1 MKHTQSS
8 LVVTCILTSWLSLL
22 NAKSEVA
29 FTNLFSFSGTNGIE
43 PEGTLVQGPNGDFY
57 GTTRETTAT
66 SGGNF
71 GFGAYGHGTVF
82 RITTNGVLTTL
93 AFFTQTNANGAYPRA
108 GLVFGRDGKLY
119 GTTTGGGANGLGTV
133 LRVTPTGGL
142 TILASFGGTN
152 GSQPV
157 SALLEG
163 GDHVLYGTTLSGGL
177 RKPPVEVVAGLA
189 DCGTIFTMA
198 PNGPL
203 KPLLFFD
210 GTNGANPRIGLIR
223 GKDGTFY
230 GTASFGG
237 PDKTPPTEYTRGGF
251 GTVFKLSADGALSTV
266 ATFNGYNGKG
276 CNAFQQCADGTLYG
290 ISPDGGSTNTANP
303 YEEYS
308 WQPFSGSG
316 TIFRI
321 SATGTVETLV
331 LFRGPNGSNPAS
343 LTLGKN
349 GNLYGT
355 TAGGGAHNFGTI
367 FRLEPNG
374 KFTTLYSLTED
385 SGSFPSYFS
394 SLVQGADGNLYGT
407 TSRRG
412 RFKCGSIFRLAL
424 TSAKPRP

>member
-1 MKHTQSS
+1 MHKL
-8 LVVTCILTSWLSLL
+8 LVVACLLASCLPVLS
-22 NAKSEVA
+22 ASGSVV

-43 PEGTLVQGPNGDFY
+43 PEGTLVQAPNGDLY

-66 SGGNF
+66 SGGNW

-82 RITTNGVLTTL
+82 RITTNGVLTTI
-93 AFFTQTNANGAYPRA
+93 AHFTSTNANGAYPRA
-108 GLVFGRDGKLY
+108 GLIFGRDGNLY
-119 GTTTGGGANGLGTV
+119 GTTTGGGASGLGTV
-133 LRVTPTGGL
+133 FRVTPTGGL

-152 GSQPV
+152 GSAPI

-163 GDHVLYGTTLSGGL
+163 GSNVFYGTTFSGGL
-177 RKPPVEVVAGLA
+177 RKSPVEVVAGLA
-189 DCGTIFTMA
+189 DCGTIFTIA
-198 PNGPL
+198 SSGHL

-210 GTNGANPRIGLIR
+210 GTNGANPRTGLIR
-223 GKDGTFY
+223 GKDGISY
-230 GTASFGG
+230 GTTSFGG
-237 PDKTPPTEYTRGGF
+237 PDKMPPTEYTRGGF
-251 GTVFKLSADGALSTV
+251 GTVFKLSADGTLSTLV
-266 ATFNGYNGKG
+266 TFNGYNGKG
-276 CNAFQQCADGTLYG
+276 CNAVQQNADGTLYG
-290 ISPDGGSTNTANP
+290 ISPDGGATNTANP

-321 SATGTVETLV
+321 SAIGTVETLV

-343 LTLGKN
+343 LTLGKD
-349 GNLYGT
+349 GSLYGT

-374 KFTTLYSLTED
+374 KFTTLYSFTED
-385 SGSFPSYFS
+385 SGSFPSPFS

-412 RFKCGSIFRLAL
+412 RFKCGSIFCLAL
-424 TSAKPRP
+424 TSVTPRASHH